1 MFPGHPE
8 HLRTFG
14 YIGLYRYSLRFSTHA
29 QRQIFTCREV
39 VDLILEQ
46 FSRSATEQ
54 QFAILAYCFMPD
66 YVHLLVEGQAETSD
80 CKRFIARAKQYS
92 GFYYLKQYR
101 DRLWQR
107 YGFERVLRNEEI
119 TMVVARYILANP
131 VRGGLVD
138 RVEDYPFSG
147 SLVYTLQQLLEGVS
161 ASSSG
166 AWSG

>member
-1 MFPGHPE
+1 M
-8 HLRTFG
+8 
-14 YIGLYRYSLRFSTHA
+14 
-29 QRQIFTCREV
+29 
-39 VDLILEQ
+39 DLILEQ
-46 FSRSATEQ
+46 FARSATEQ

-66 YVHLLVEGQAETSD
+66 HVHLLVEGQAETSD

-92 GFYYLKQYR
+92 GFYYLKRYG

-107 YGFERVLRNEEI
+107 YGFERVLRSEEI

-161 ASSSG
+161 ASAQT